1 MKKGTKKYLRA
12 IKGDCTHLKVE
23 TYYNIGGMNYFS
35 GNAEKR
41 GLYISVS
48 PVSRSEHE
56 GGLWS
61 ESYKG
66 FSGTKQLVKE
76 MARFNQKVLDN
87 FKDEVTEKRLIE
99 HVCRTQGI
107 ELEEKV

>member
-56 GGLWS
+56 VVYGVNHTKGL
-61 ESYKG
+61 
-66 FSGTKQLVKE
+66 V
-76 MARFNQKVLDN
+76 VLN
-87 FKDEVTEKRLIE
+87 SL
-99 HVCRTQGI
+99 
-107 ELEEKV
+107 

>member
-1 MKKGTKKYLRA
+1 
-12 IKGDCTHLKVE
+12 
-23 TYYNIGGMNYFS
+23 
-35 GNAEKR
+35 
-41 GLYISVS
+41 
-48 PVSRSEHE
+48 
-56 GGLWS
+56 
-61 ESYKG
+61 
-66 FSGTKQLVKE
+66 